1 MKAAL
6 RTVLCG
12 SGLALSGLAVSAAA
26 PAHAA
31 YPERSV
37 QLVVPYT
44 AGGAADVMARVLAKE
59 LETRLGQPFVVV
71 NKPGGGTAV
80 GALATINAAPDGY
93 TIFLSSNSTYSINPA
108 IMSKLSY
115 DPVKQFEPIAAVG
128 GLALALLTKAD
139 SPFNSVKDVV
149 ETAKADPKKLLF
161 ASFGNGTV
169 PHFAGEM
176 FKGMAQIEMTHVPY
190 RGSAPAMTDL
200 LAGQVPL
207 SIDTVVAAKPYI
219 QAGRIKALAVTTAKR
234 AALLPEVPT
243 FAELGYPGYDIS
255 SWVAFVGPKGLASE
269 AKAKLREAI
278 KATMT
283 DRQLRERLVT
293 LGFEPDYAPLDDWT
307 DFVSKDIARMRA
319 IAEKAQI
326 KGD

>member
-1 MKAAL
+1 MRAAL
-6 RTVLCG
+6 RATMVGAC
-12 SGLALSGLAVSAAA
+12 LALSAA

-37 QLVVPYT
+37 QLIVPFT

-59 LETRLGQPFVVV
+59 LEARLGQTFVVV

-93 TIFLSSNSTYSINPA
+93 TLLLSSNSTYSINPA

-115 DPVKQFEPIAAVG
+115 DPVTQFEPIAAAG
-128 GLALALLTKAD
+128 GLALALLARAD
-139 SPFNSVKDVV
+139 SPLNSVKDVV
-149 ETAKADPKKLLF
+149 TTAKADPKKLLF

-176 FKGMAQIEMTHVPY
+176 FKSMAQIEMTHVPY

-207 SIDTVVAAKPYI
+207 SIDTVVAAQPQI
-219 QAGRIKALAVTTAKR
+219 QAGKIKALAVTTAKR
-234 AALLPEVPT
+234 AALLPDVPT
-243 FAELGYPGYDIS
+243 FAELGLTGYDIS
-255 SWVAFVGPKGLASE
+255 SWVAFVGPKGLAPE

-278 KATMT
+278 KAVMS
-283 DRQLRERLVT
+283 DPRVRERLVT
-293 LGFEPDYAPLDDWT
+293 LGFEPDYGPLDDWT
-307 DFVSKDIARMRA
+307 DFVSKDIAKMRA
-319 IAEKAQI
+319 IASEAQI
-326 KGD
+326 HGD